1 MGGLFLELRQA
12 LLNAHTPIDH
22 KADFCFQT
30 PDFSAGFIQLALGL
44 VDLIARGVM
53 RLPHR
58 FQVGLNV
65 AQISQPAFQFID
77 GFFSIGLDLG
87 LVSLAF
93 GAL

>member
-87 LVSLAF
+87 LVSLTF

>member
-1 MGGLFLELRQA
+1 MGGLFLELRQP

-22 KADFCFQT
+22 KADFSLEA

-77 GFFSIGLDLG
+77 GFFSISLDLG

>member
-12 LLNAHTPIDH
+12 LLNAHTPVDH

-30 PDFSAGFIQLALGL
+30 PDFSAGLIQLALGL
-44 VDLIARGVM
+44 VDLIAPGVM

-58 FQVGLNV
+58 FQVGLDV
-65 AQISQPAFQFID
+65 AQISQPAFKFIHS
-77 GFFSIGLDLG
+77 FFSISLDLG